1 MKKNIP
7 LILCL
12 ILVFAFTVAAQEPKP
27 ATPEKPPAT
36 PLEKPIA
43 TSNASYALI
52 YVYRH
57 KQFAGS
63 GLEPSVYLDEK
74 QMARMDNGRFFVMKV
89 APGKHTVRS
98 NDKQS
103 GVEADFVAGKTYY
116 IKVEIVAGFMK
127 GHGRLLM
134 MQPEQATYEV
144 KKLQPLGPDKI
155 MDKEAV
161 LNPPPDVPGA

>member
-1 MKKNIP
+1 MRKSVP
-7 LILCL
+7 LSILL
-12 ILVFAFTVAAQEPKP
+12 LVVLTFAAVAQEPK
-27 ATPEKPPAT
+27 PAT

-43 TSNASYALI
+43 ESPASHALV

-63 GLEPSVYLDEK
+63 GLEPSVYLDET
-74 QMARMDNGRFFVMKV
+74 QVARMDNGRYFVVKV
-89 APGKHTVRS
+89 QPGKHTIRS

-103 GVEADFVAGKTYY
+103 GIEADFAAGKSYY

-127 GHGRLLM
+127 GHGRLLL

-144 KKLQPLGPDKI
+144 KKLEPLGAEKI
-155 MDKEAV
+155 VNKELV
-161 LNPPPDVPGA
+161 INPPPAIPVG

>member
-1 MKKNIP
+1 MRKSVP
-7 LILCL
+7 LI
-12 ILVFAFTVAAQEPKP
+12 ILMLVALVVSLAAQEPKP
-27 ATPEKPPAT
+27 AAPEKPAAT

-43 TSNASYALI
+43 ATGVTHALV

-63 GLEPSVYLDEK
+63 GLEPSVYLDET
-74 QMARMDNGRFFVMKV
+74 QVARMDNGRYFVIKV
-89 APGKHTVRS
+89 QPGKHTIRS

-103 GVEADFVAGKTYY
+103 GVEMDLAAGKTYY

-127 GHGRLLM
+127 GHGRLLL

-144 KKLQPLGPDKI
+144 KKLVPLGADKI
-155 MDKEAV
+155 VNKELV
-161 LNPPPDVPGA
+161 VNPPPEVPVG

>member
-1 MKKNIP
+1 MKKSVP
-7 LILCL
+7 LIILLL
-12 ILVFAFTVAAQEPKP
+12 IALVATVAAQEPKP

-36 PLEKPIA
+36 PLEQPIVTTPA
-43 TSNASYALI
+43 THALV

-63 GLEPSVYLDEK
+63 GLEPSVYLDET
-74 QMARMDNGRFFVMKV
+74 QVARMDNGRYFVIKV
-89 APGKHTVRS
+89 QPGKHTVRS

-103 GVEADFVAGKTYY
+103 GVEMDLVAGKTYY

-127 GHGRLLM
+127 GHGRLLL

-144 KKLQPLGPDKI
+144 KKLEALGADKI
-155 MDKEAV
+155 VNKELV
-161 LNPPPDVPGA
+161 LNPPPAPAG

>member
-1 MKKNIP
+1 VRKNVP
-7 LILCL
+7 LIFLTL
-12 ILVFAFTVAAQEPKP
+12 LVIASTLAAQEPKP
-27 ATPEKPPAT
+27 ATPEKAPTT
-36 PLEKPIA
+36 PLEQPIA
-43 TSNASYALI
+43 TSNATHALL

-74 QMARMDNGRFFVMKV
+74 QLARMDNGRYFVVKV
-89 APGKHTVRS
+89 QPGKHTIRS

-103 GVEADFVAGKTYY
+103 GVEMELAAGKSYY
-116 IKVEIVAGFMK
+116 IRVEIATGFMK
-127 GHGRLLM
+127 GHGRLML

-155 MDKEAV
+155 VDKEAV
-161 LNPPPDVPGA
+161 LNPPPASPAG

>member
-1 MKKNIP
+1 MSKTFFVLLCCLVLVGSVMAQDKP
-7 LILCL
+7 L
-12 ILVFAFTVAAQEPKP
+12 
-27 ATPEKPPAT
+27 ATPEKAIVADAT
-36 PLEKPIA
+36 HA
-43 TSNASYALI
+43 VV

-57 KQFAGS
+57 KQYAGS
-63 GLEPSVYLDEK
+63 ALEPSVYLDES
-74 QMARMDNGRFFVMKV
+74 QVARMDNGRYFAIKVM
-89 APGKHTVRS
+89 PGKHTIRS

-103 GVEADFVAGKTYY
+103 GIEADFVAGKSYY
-116 IKVEIVAGFMK
+116 IKVEIVTGFMK

-155 MDKEAV
+155 VNKELV